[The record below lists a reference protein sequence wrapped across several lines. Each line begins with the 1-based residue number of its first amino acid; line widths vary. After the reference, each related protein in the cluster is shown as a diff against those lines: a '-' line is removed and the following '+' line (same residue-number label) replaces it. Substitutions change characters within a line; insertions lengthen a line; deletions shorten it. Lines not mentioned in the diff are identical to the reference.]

1 MNYKLIH
8 LEEEEFMKKCI
19 SVLIIVSITIIFS
32 LVLTSSAMES
42 NDETVKIVFS
52 EATTPVEPS
61 VQACFVFEEE
71 VERLS
76 GGTIEVDFY
85 HSGQLVAQTD
95 QQVACMDGSID
106 MTLTSIQWI
115 AEFMPELAVLG
126 TPFNFR
132 DADHCYKFWN
142 ESEVGKELIEKIA
155 EKTNTRILGGYLYG
169 TRQITTTEEAGPVRS
184 PEDLKGKNFRMPGT
198 PLWLAI
204 GHSLGCDPTP
214 VDSSEAYMALQTGV
228 VVGVDMPLNQMKSLK
243 LYEPTKYTAL
253 SNHLVSVL
261 LPIINEDKWNSLT
274 TQEQGWITEAAMKM
288 INTAHGS
295 YIDAF
300 EKDLAFLRDNGQIII
315 EDVDRDAFMEFSREY
330 FLTDG
335 AEFSENWDWDL
346 FDSVQAVK

>member
-1 MNYKLIH
+1 
-8 LEEEEFMKKCI
+8 MKKFILVLI
-19 SVLIIVSITIIFS
+19 SVISIMVFG
-32 LVLTSSAMES
+32 LVFASVAQEP
-42 NDETVKIVFS
+42 VKIIFS

-61 VQACFVFEEE
+61 VQACFIFEKE

-76 GGTIEVDFY
+76 GGTMVVDFY

-132 DADHCYKFWN
+132 DGDHGYMFWN
-142 ESEVGKELIEKIA
+142 ESEVGKELIKKIT
-155 EKTNTRILGGYLYG
+155 EETNTRILGGYLYG
-169 TRQITTTEEAGPVRS
+169 TRQITTTEQAGPVRS

-214 VDSSEAYMALQTGV
+214 VDSSEAYIALQTGV
-228 VVGVDMPLNQMKSLK
+228 VVGVDMPLNQMISLK
-243 LYEPTKYTAL
+243 LYEPTKYTSL
-253 SNHLVSVL
+253 SNHLVSML
-261 LPIINEDKWNSLT
+261 LPIINEDKWKSLT
-274 TQEQGWITEAAMKM
+274 SQQQGWIMEAAMKM
-288 INTAHGS
+288 INTAHDS
-295 YIDAF
+295 YVGAF
-300 EKDLAFLRDNGQIII
+300 EKDVAFLKDNGQTLI
-315 EDVDRDAFMEFSREY
+315 EDVNKDAFMEFSRNY

-335 AEFSENWDWDL
+335 AEFSANWDWDL
-346 FDSVQAVK
+346 FDRVQAVK

>member
-1 MNYKLIH
+1 
-8 LEEEEFMKKCI
+8 MKKFVLVLI
-19 SVLIIVSITIIFS
+19 SVISIMVFG
-32 LVLTSSAMES
+32 LVFASVAQES
-42 NDETVKIVFS
+42 KSEPVKIIFS

-61 VQACFVFEEE
+61 VQACFIFVKE

-76 GGTIEVDFY
+76 SGTMVVDFY

-132 DADHCYKFWN
+132 DGEHCYKFWN

-155 EKTNTRILGGYLYG
+155 EETNTRILGGYLYG
-169 TRQITTTEEAGPVRS
+169 TRQITTTEQAGPVRS
-184 PEDLKGKNFRMPGT
+184 PADLKGKNFRMPGT

-214 VDSSEAYMALQTGV
+214 VDSSEAYVALQTGV
-228 VVGVDMPLNQMKSLK
+228 VVGVDMPLNQMRSLK
-243 LYEPTKYTAL
+243 LYEPTKYTSL
-253 SNHLVSVL
+253 SNHLVSTL
-261 LPIINEDKWNSLT
+261 LPIINEDKWKSLT
-274 TQEQGWITEAAMKM
+274 PQQQGWIKEAAMKM
-288 INTAHGS
+288 INIAQDS
-295 YIDAF
+295 YVSAF
-300 EKDLAFLRDNGQIII
+300 EKDLAFLKDNGQIII

-330 FLTDG
+330 FLTKG
-335 AEFSENWDWDL
+335 AEFSKNWDWDL
-346 FDSVQAVK
+346 FDRVQAVK